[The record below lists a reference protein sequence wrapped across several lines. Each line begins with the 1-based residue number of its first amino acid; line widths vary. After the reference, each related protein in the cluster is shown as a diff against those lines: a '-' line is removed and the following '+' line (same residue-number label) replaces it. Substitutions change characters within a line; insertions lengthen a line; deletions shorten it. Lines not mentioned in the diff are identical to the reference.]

1 MDKELAEILKN
12 EYMIVTDCGM
22 YVAQENGA
30 YVLSCF
36 QQEVFIFEGINEA
49 LNVQSLLTER
59 STFDIF
65 QFKVVLIEKS
75 ILNLLEV

>member
-1 MDKELAEILKN
+1 MDKELAEILQT

-36 QQEVFIFEGINEA
+36 RQEAFIFKGVDEA
-49 LNVQSLLTER
+49 WVTQKLLTER
-59 STFDIF
+59 GSFDIF
-65 QFKVVLIEKS
+65 QFKVVRIDKS
-75 ILNLLEV
+75 ILNIKES